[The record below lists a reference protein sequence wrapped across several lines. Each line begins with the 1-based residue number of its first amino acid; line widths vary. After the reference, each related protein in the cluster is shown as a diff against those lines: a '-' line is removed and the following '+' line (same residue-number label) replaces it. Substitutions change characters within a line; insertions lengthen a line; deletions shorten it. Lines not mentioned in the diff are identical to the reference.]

1 MTRTLPA
8 AVAKAHFSECL
19 RDAEAGDAVFIT
31 RHGRPVVALV
41 AAKDVVQLLRL
52 RAAREGGGLA
62 SIAGQFNDDDVADA
76 VDEIVRTRTGP
87 RPIPDLA

>member
-8 AVAKAHFSECL
+8 AAAKAHFSECL
-19 RDAEAGDAVFIT
+19 RDAEAGNAVFIT

-41 AAKDVVQLLRL
+41 SAEDVVQLLRL

-62 SIAGQFNDDDVADA
+62 SLAGRFAEDEVADA
-76 VDEIVRTRTGP
+76 VEEIVRTRTGS
-87 RPIPDLA
+87 RSIPVQG